1 MFLLSQ
7 MRDIDYEAYLW
18 DPLDYGSLIAGK
30 LRWGGDE
37 STPGQNEE
45 EETCLRDRLVGHA

>member
-7 MRDIDYEAYLW
+7 MRDKKSEAFLW
-18 DPLDYGSLIAGK
+18 DPLDCGLLIAGK